1 MRIPA
6 LGYRCI
12 LFSAVACSLILTDA
26 HAQVGRRPTR
36 KSSTASSTEQ
46 QPGSFT
52 TGSSDEIIKFIN
64 EQIRQGWADNEV
76 GASPIA
82 ADEEWIR
89 RVHLDIVGH
98 IPDAESVEA
107 FLKDKDP
114 SKRAKLI
121 DKLLDEE
128 TYVRNFTTIWTN
140 LCIGRR
146 TPRRVSR
153 FGMQRFFREA
163 FARNRQWDEV
173 VYDIISADGH
183 FEENGAVNYLLA
195 QMTMQD
201 EMVQATA
208 KTARLFLGV
217 QVQCT
222 QCHNHPFN
230 DWQQNRFWQFNS
242 FFRQAR
248 RVDHRKPDPTT
259 GRLVDDY
266 SEIVYRDFDYP
277 VFFEKRNGTMWTV
290 DPTFMDSKFETQT
303 IKTDAIAEDGID
315 LRRELAKFVVK
326 GEKPW
331 IAMSFV
337 NRMWGHFFGYGF
349 TKPID
354 DLGPHNPASHPVLH
368 DRLTAE
374 FVNANYDIKQLIRW
388 VANSEAYN
396 LTSQYKDGQKT
407 ADGDWKRDEDGN
419 PVDAGNSIDNPAAGE
434 MPLFSHLYVKSMEA
448 EQLYDSLIV
457 ATNAHRSGRSSWD
470 QAEQQR
476 QRWMQQFVV
485 AFGTDENDEST
496 TFNGTIP
503 QALMMMNGELVRNAV
518 NAEKGS
524 YLRAA
529 LEGREP
535 DSAKIRKL
543 YLATLSRFPSRAE
556 GAAATRLI
564 AASPDKL
571 AAYQDLFWALL
582 NSNEFIFVH

>member
-1 MRIPA
+1 MRMP
-6 LGYRCI
+6 GFGSRCI
-12 LFSAVACSLILTDA
+12 LFSAVAISLISSDLF
-26 HAQVGRRPTR
+26 AQVSRR
-36 KSSTASSTEQ
+36 SSSRRSSASTTQ
-46 QPGSFT
+46 QVGSFT
-52 TGSSDEIIKFIN
+52 TGSSDDIIKFIN
-64 EQIRQGWADNEV
+64 EQIRQGWTDNEV
-76 GASPIA
+76 GASGIA
-82 ADEEWIR
+82 SDEEWIR

-98 IPDAESVEA
+98 IPDAETVEA
-107 FLKDKDP
+107 FLTDKDP
-114 SKRAKLI
+114 AKRAKLI
-121 DKLLDEE
+121 DSLLDEE

-140 LCIGRR
+140 NCIGRG

-208 KTARLFLGV
+208 KTAKLFLGL
-217 QVQCT
+217 QIQCT

-248 RVDHRKPDPTT
+248 RVDHRKPDPMT

-266 SEIVYRDFDYP
+266 SEIVYRDFNYP
-277 VFFEKRNGTMWTV
+277 VFYEKRNGTMWTV
-290 DPTFMDSKFETQT
+290 DPTFMDSKFDTQ
-303 IKTDAIAEDGID
+303 IVKVEDVANDGID

-331 IAMSFV
+331 IAMSLV
-337 NRMWGHFFGYGF
+337 NRTWGHFFGYGF

-354 DLGPHNPASHPVLH
+354 DLGPHNPASHPALH
-368 DRLTAE
+368 DRLASE
-374 FVNANYDIKQLIRW
+374 FVNANYDVKQLIRW
-388 VANSEAYN
+388 IANSEAYN
-396 LTSQYKDGQKT
+396 LTSQYKVGLKT
-407 ADGDWKRDEDGN
+407 SDGDWKRDEDGN
-419 PVDAGNSIDNPAAGE
+419 PVDAGNEIDNPAAGE
-434 MPLFSHLYVKSMEA
+434 MPLFSHMYVKSMEA
-448 EQLYDSLIV
+448 EQLYDSLII

-476 QRWMQQFVV
+476 QRWMQQFVI
-485 AFGTDENDEST
+485 AFGTDENDEAT

-503 QALMMMNGELVRNAV
+503 QALMMMNGELVQNAV

-529 LEGREP
+529 LEGREA
-535 DSAKIRKL
+535 DTAKIRKL
-543 YLATLSRFPSRAE
+543 YLATLSRNPSRVEA
-556 GAAATRLI
+556 AAATRLI
-564 AASPDKL
+564 KASPDKL